1 MFVFLGVFYLT
12 LTFFPHESIQ
22 QQPLP
27 YTLGYRSSFK
37 FHQPC
42 TFNLLISAPHGGNG
56 TPSDVPDRTIGGCLR
71 LSGPSAGRCTWFY
84 NDTCADGTR
93 CNATTSKDSRSD
105 EFAEN
110 VANELNKTW
119 GYKPSVIIAKWSRMK
134 VDFNRE
140 INEAT
145 FNHPEAIAAY
155 QGYHSFIDQAINQIN
170 ASFGRG
176 LLIDIHGHGDGNYT
190 MVGYLLTGQQLN
202 RDDLNVLSVTTSIES
217 LCGSDRNECI
227 RGQSSF
233 GTALELNGLGVA
245 YPSFAN
251 PKPGSIDFLSGG
263 FITSNYISRINAIQT
278 ELPNGM
284 RTSANRLDNARKYAQ
299 AIVDYM
305 QTNHLLR
312 SSSIV

>member
-1 MFVFLGVFYLT
+1 MFVVFGVFYLA

-22 QQPLP
+22 QEPLP

-37 FHQPC
+37 FHQNC
-42 TFNLLISAPHGGNG
+42 TINLLISAPHGGNV
-56 TPSDVPDRTIGGCLR
+56 TPSDVPNRTQGCLR
-71 LSGPSAGRCTWFY
+71 MSGPNAGNCTWFY
-84 NDTCADGTR
+84 NDTCVDGTR
-93 CNATTSKDSRSD
+93 CNATTVKDAQSD

-110 VANELNKTW
+110 VANELNRTW
-119 GYKPSVIIAKWSRMK
+119 GYKPSVIIAKWSRKK

-155 QGYHSFIDQAINQIN
+155 QGYHSFIDQSINQIN
-170 ASFGRG
+170 ATFGRG

-190 MVGYLLTGQQLN
+190 MVGYLLTGAQLN
-202 RDDLNVLSVTTSIES
+202 RDNLNTLSVTTSIEP
-217 LCGSDRNECI
+217 LCGSNRNECI
-227 RGQSSF
+227 RGNSSF
-233 GTALELNGLGVA
+233 GTALERNGLDVV
-245 YPSFAN
+245 YPSLAN

-263 FITSNYISRINAIQT
+263 YITSNYISRINAIQT
-278 ELPNGM
+278 ELPNWM
-284 RTSANRLDNARKYAQ
+284 RTANNRLDNARKYAQ

-312 SSSIV
+312 SSSTR